1 MRRHHLLA
9 LAVLPLALVAC
20 STTSK
25 YEKDPMYDAGFSD
38 GCATGTAR
46 AQGAPPSAA
55 TRDELEWKN
64 SDAYRAGWKSGYAS
78 CNTGGSRSDSMGH
91 DRDPTRRP

>member
-1 MRRHHLLA
+1 MRRRLLA
-9 LAVLPLALVAC
+9 TAFMAPLALVAC
-20 STTSK
+20 STSQ
-25 YEKDPMYDAGFSD
+25 YQKDPMYDVGFSD

-64 SDAYRAGWKSGYAS
+64 SDAYRAGWKAGYGA
-78 CNTGGSRSDSMGH
+78 CNTSGNRGDTTGV
-91 DRDPTRRP
+91 DRDPTRP